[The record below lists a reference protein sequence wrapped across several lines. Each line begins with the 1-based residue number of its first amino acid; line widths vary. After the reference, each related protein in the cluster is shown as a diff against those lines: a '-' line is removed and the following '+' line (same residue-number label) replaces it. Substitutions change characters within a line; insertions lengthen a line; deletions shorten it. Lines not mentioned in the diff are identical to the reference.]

1 MRVLK
6 EPEVR
11 RNEILDAA
19 GELFMINGF
28 DKTSTNEILE
38 KAGIARG
45 TLYYYF
51 KSKEAIMDA
60 LIERQNTSML
70 AAASEIAA
78 DKSISV
84 SERIIRVILSQNI
97 EESNSPMLE
106 LINKPQNALMHQ
118 KVQKVMIK
126 GLTPLITGL
135 LEEGIEQG
143 LFRTPYPYECVEMIL
158 TYASVVFDDNDVI
171 ELTQEETI
179 SRAQAFL
186 YNMEHLIGAKEGTF
200 ASLAKYI

>member
-28 DKTSTNEILE
+28 DGTSTNEILE

-118 KVQKVMIK
+118 KVQKVMIM
-126 GLTPLITGL
+126 GLTPIITSL
-135 LEEGIEQG
+135 VEEGIEQG
-143 LFRTPYPYECVEMIL
+143 LFSTPYPYESVEMLL
-158 TYASVVFDDNDVI
+158 TYASVLFDDNDI
-171 ELTQEETI
+171 IQLTQEETI

-186 YNMEHLIGAKEGTF
+186 YNMEHLLGTKEGTF
-200 ASLAKYI
+200 AALAKYI